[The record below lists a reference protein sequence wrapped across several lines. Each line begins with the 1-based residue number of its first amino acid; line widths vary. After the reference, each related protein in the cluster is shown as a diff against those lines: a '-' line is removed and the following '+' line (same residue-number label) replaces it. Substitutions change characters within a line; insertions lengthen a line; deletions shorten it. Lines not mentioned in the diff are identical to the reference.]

1 MIFELNKDKKM
12 IKQKLEQQANEGR
25 LSIEDAISYYKRY
38 GTAESYSFLAIAY
51 LGEANLKSAIKHLE
65 LGIKRFPVNYTLHY
79 NLSYFYMLNQQW
91 LPAVEYNYRAIRY
104 AVTSEEKS
112 EGEALL
118 KEIVTRATA
127 QGVSLEP
134 RDLNQYAS
142 FINLNDCRVYPLQL
156 NGVSGIRRPQQI
168 GTSDE
173 YMLNVYQS
181 LDTLNVDVNSYPS
194 EKTELVKGA
203 LQHKTKVFQTEHPI
217 VLPISKVND
226 NATVIIYV
234 NDSRY
239 KFEPSDL
246 QVNQFNYIRI
256 EEVGMIEVRSD
267 APIFIGQPIELKLE
281 ETKPKLV
288 LKIFVD
294 GLSQQFLEDEGI
306 EELMP
311 HTARYFKEGTHFTN
325 CYTTSE
331 WTMPSKMS
339 INTGVYSTK
348 HMILHPSHFVELS
361 KDIKMMAEYFKEDGY
376 YTTYITPN
384 WRTTPLLGYYRGFD
398 RIIYQNFLG
407 GFDGYQIVNEA
418 IEHLSSYPEKNHFLS
433 LSFLD
438 LHNVPDQIQ
447 THLYSQVKTDITQ
460 RLYKNDLGVT
470 SVQTKYDESKVEKYR
485 LEIQRMDTILSTLYS
500 FLNEQYEDH
509 EIIVAFHS
517 DHGQSFLEDS
527 FDLLSDNRLKIP
539 LMLKGKNIPSKQYE
553 GLTESVDILPT
564 LLQLAN
570 ISKSEMDGQ
579 AVQLEENRHRMFTMT
594 QIIHPNQT
602 YKALI
607 KGVEEEY
614 RIESEGE
621 VQEDLS
627 FELGEHFVETLPET
641 ESFVE
646 KARYSI
652 FENSKHLWR

>member
-1 MIFELNKDKKM
+1 MRNKD
-12 IKQKLEQQANEGR
+12 
-25 LSIEDAISYYKRY
+25 LSQRVVSGNIEIAEAKSYLNDFAS
-38 GTAESYSFLAIAY
+38 AEAFTFLAIAY
-51 LGEANLKSAIKHLE
+51 LREDKLQDAIQYLE
-65 LGIKRFPVNYTLHY
+65 LGIKRFAVNYTLHY

-91 LPAVEYNYRAIRY
+91 LSAVEYNYRAIRY
-104 AVTSEEKS
+104 AGTSEEKS
-112 EGEALL
+112 EAETLL
-118 KEIVTRATA
+118 QEIVTKAKS
-127 QGVSLEP
+127 QGVSLETS
-134 RDLNQYAS
+134 DLNPYAS
-142 FINLNDCRVYPLQL
+142 FLNLNDCRAYPLQL
-156 NGVSGIRRPQQI
+156 NGVSAIRRPQQI
-168 GTSDE
+168 GTSNE

-181 LDTLNVDVNSYPS
+181 LDTLNVDVNSYRS
-194 EKTELVKGA
+194 EKTELVKGT

-226 NATVIIYV
+226 NATITIDV

-239 KFEPSDL
+239 KFKPSDL
-246 QVNQFNYIRI
+246 RVNQFNYIRI
-256 EEVGMIEVRSD
+256 EEIGTIKVRSD
-267 APIFIGQPIELKLE
+267 APIFIGHPIELKLD

-306 EELMP
+306 EKLMP
-311 HTARYFKEGTHFTN
+311 HTTRYFKKGTQFTN

-398 RIIYQNFLG
+398 RILYQNFLG

-418 IEHLSSYPEKNHFLS
+418 IEHLSTYPEKNHYLS
-433 LSFLD
+433 ISLMD

-447 THLYSQVKTDITQ
+447 THLYSQIKTDITQ
-460 RLYKNDLGVT
+460 RLYKNELGVT

-485 LEIQRMDTILSTLYS
+485 LEIKRMDTILSTLYS
-500 FLNEQYEDH
+500 FLNEKYEDH

-539 LMLKGKNIPSKQYE
+539 LMLKGKNIPSKKYE

-564 LLQLAN
+564 LLQLAD
-570 ISKSEMDGQ
+570 ITRSPMDGQ
-579 AVQLEENRHRMFTMT
+579 AVELEGNKHRMFTMT

-627 FELGEHFVETLPET
+627 FKLGEHFVETLPET
-641 ESFVE
+641 ELFVE
-646 KARYSI
+646 KARYFI